1 MHGIL
6 LTFAI
11 GLLGS
16 APAKTDAVATRAE
29 AIIATVLENHIDPP
43 TRQQLILAGTR
54 AVYRAAKKPMPQKT
68 SRRVSQITDKRGL
81 SRHLAEL
88 RQQLKW
94 KRSLD
99 DAFINGIVTSLPG
112 GGRLISAEETR
123 VLGQLNRNR
132 YVGTGVVIGVNKQA
146 KRPSFPKVF
155 YNGPA
160 WKAGA
165 KHGDIIV
172 SINGESSEKMTV
184 QRVVKL
190 LRGEVGSKVV
200 VKVRQPSSKKVR
212 TINITRGVAFIPTVD
227 GYKQLSEAKWQYRI
241 DKANHLAYV
250 RINRIGSSTLH
261 ELRQAER
268 AMHGKPIRGLVLD
281 LRYGGGTLHDIVMIA
296 DALLKEGPIGRVR
309 TGDKVKKHEATRG
322 DLFTKLPM
330 VVLVDRATS
339 SGREFLAAALQD
351 RKRAVV
357 VGEPTPGDGNVRS
370 YVTVAGS
377 SERLLLSIGELQRI
391 NGTSL
396 RGAGYAQNNFRRS
409 VEPEGIRPGS
419 VVPDHI
425 TMVKRKSRV
434 ALYRI
439 YSHTS
444 PGLRKAADD
453 PIIAKAVDVLNGK
466 LNRVGAKSKKPK
478 AEG

>member
-6 LTFAI
+6 LTLAI
-11 GLLGS
+11 GLSGS
-16 APAKTDAVATRAE
+16 APAKTDAVASRAE
-29 AIIATVLENHIDPP
+29 AIIATVLDNHIDPP

-68 SRRVSQITDKRGL
+68 SRRVSQITDRKTLR
-81 SRHLAEL
+81 RHLAEL
-88 RQQLKW
+88 RKQIEW
-94 KRSLD
+94 KKFLD
-99 DAFINGIVTSLPG
+99 DAFVNGLVASLPG

-146 KRPSFPKVF
+146 KRPWFPKVF
-155 YNGPA
+155 YKGPA

-165 KHGDIIV
+165 KHGDMII

-190 LRGEVGSKVV
+190 LRGEVDSKVV
-200 VKVRQPSSKKVR
+200 VQVRQPNSKKTR
-212 TINITRGVAFIPTVD
+212 TLKITRGVAFIPTVD

-241 DKANHLAYV
+241 DKATQLAYV

-268 AMHGKPIRGLVLD
+268 AMQGKPVRGLVLD

-296 DALLKEGPIGRVR
+296 DALLPKGPIGRVR
-309 TGDKVKKHEATRG
+309 TGDKVKKYESTRG
-322 DLFTKLPM
+322 DLFAKLPM
-330 VVLVDRATS
+330 AVLVDRATS
-339 SGREFLAAALQD
+339 SGREFLTAALQD

-370 YVTVAGS
+370 YLTISGS
-377 SERLLLSIGELQRI
+377 NERMLLATGELQRI
-391 NGTSL
+391 NGRSL
-396 RGAGYAQNNFRRS
+396 RATGRPLWNNSVQIRSGA
-409 VEPEGIRPGS
+409 

-425 TMVKRKSRV
+425 VIVNPKLRGR
-434 ALYRI
+434 LYRT
-439 YSHTS
+439 YSHAT

-453 PIIAKAVDVLNGK
+453 PIIAKAVEVLNTK
-466 LNRVGAKSKKPK
+466 LNRVGAKAKKPK